1 MPSTSSSSLGMG
13 VKKKEARIY
22 WEKQTL
28 ALCGHHALNALLQ
41 GPFVTTG
48 ELQKIAETLDEEER
62 KLLTSEKDRRQFDAT
77 PSENVDAT
85 TGNYSLQV
93 LDRALR
99 ERFKKE
105 GLKLVPVFKRSELNE
120 AAKNKAFLI
129 NARQHWYAMRDIRG
143 QWWNLNSQ
151 LAAPAK
157 VNGEIIWY
165 LENMI
170 QSGMHVFAVEGALPQ
185 AHEIFGQK
193 DGEYGNW
200 IAESECEETNEMTAK
215 AEREGKTLEQVKK
228 EMKEEKKRKMIFSGK
243 ANTLRGDSTTTTMS
257 ERERDNLND
266 GAAIEIDDA
275 DIGVDRNEDPE
286 LYAAIKASLEEEARK
301 RKNNN
306 TSSLGSKVHQT
317 TTGEQSVEPE
327 ESPDTLSVAV
337 RMPDG
342 VRLKPRRFLKNDSI
356 EDVENWVARASNNA
370 VAFKSRGGDKSL
382 VLVHFPKRTTLDD
395 PRKTLEQCGFETR
408 EMLTLA

>member
-1 MPSTSSSSLGMG
+1 
-13 VKKKEARIY
+13 
-22 WEKQTL
+22 
-28 ALCGHHALNALLQ
+28 
-41 GPFVTTG
+41 
-48 ELQKIAETLDEEER
+48 
-62 KLLTSEKDRRQFDAT
+62 
-77 PSENVDAT
+77 
-85 TGNYSLQV
+85 
-93 LDRALR
+93 
-99 ERFKKE
+99 
-105 GLKLVPVFKRSELNE
+105 
-120 AAKNKAFLI
+120 
-129 NARQHWYAMRDIRG
+129 
-143 QWWNLNSQ
+143 
-151 LAAPAK
+151 
-157 VNGEIIWY
+157 
-165 LENMI
+165 
-170 QSGMHVFAVEGALPQ
+170 
-185 AHEIFGQK
+185 
-193 DGEYGNW
+193 
-200 IAESECEETNEMTAK
+200 
-215 AEREGKTLEQVKK
+215 
-228 EMKEEKKRKMIFSGK
+228 MKEEKKRKMIFSGK

-301 RKNNN
+301 RKKNN

>member
-1 MPSTSSSSLGMG
+1 M
-13 VKKKEARIY
+13 EARIY

-48 ELQKIAETLDEEER
+48 ELQKIAEQLDEQER
-62 KLLTSEKDRRQFDAT
+62 KLLTSAEDRRTFDAT
-77 PSENVDAT
+77 PSENVDAN

-99 ERFKKE
+99 ERFQ
-105 GLKLVPVFKRSELNE
+105 GLKLVLVFKRSELNE

-129 NARQHWYAMRDIRG
+129 NAQQHWYAMREIRG

-151 LAAPAK
+151 LAAPSK

-170 QSGMHVFAVEGALPQ
+170 QSGMQVFAVEGALPQ

-200 IAESECEETNEMTAK
+200 IAESECEELNDMMAK
-215 AEREGKTLEQVKK
+215 AEREGKTLEEVKK

-243 ANTLRGDSTTTTMS
+243 ANTLRGVSTTTTMS

-301 RKNNN
+301 RKKNN
-306 TSSLGSKVHQT
+306 SSLGSKVNQ
-317 TTGEQSVEPE
+317 TTGEQLVEPE

-356 EDVENWVARASNNA
+356 EDVENWIARASNNA
-370 VAFKSRGGDKSL
+370 VTFKSRGGDKSL

>member
-1 MPSTSSSSLGMG
+1 M
-13 VKKKEARIY
+13 
-22 WEKQTL
+22 
-28 ALCGHHALNALLQ
+28 
-41 GPFVTTG
+41 TTG

-143 QWWNLNSQ
+143 QMVELELPARGAGESERRNHMVPGKHDSKWHARVRRGRRV
-151 LAAPAK
+151 AASARDFRAERRRIRELDR
-157 VNGEIIWY
+157 GERVRGD
-165 LENMI
+165 ERD
-170 QSGMHVFAVEGALPQ
+170 
-185 AHEIFGQK
+185 
-193 DGEYGNW
+193 DGE
-200 IAESECEETNEMTAK
+200 S
-215 AEREGKTLEQVKK
+215 REGRKTLEQVKK

-286 LYAAIKASLEEEARK
+286 LCGDKSVVRRGEEEK
-301 RKNNN
+301 KNN

-395 PRKTLEQCGFETR
+395 PGEALEQCGFETR